1 MRWGSAIRICQNLV
15 VRRTTNVPTVAF
27 DEPSLADMI
36 FLETRARADLFVTPP
51 VVSPDAHNAARDP
64 ASQSSSTSA
73 MGASASKQ
81 AEVKPKKICCACP
94 ITKQARDA
102 CLPEN
107 DEEKCKYLIDAHLRC
122 LRDEGFDV

>member
-1 MRWGSAIRICQNLV
+1 
-15 VRRTTNVPTVAF
+15 
-27 DEPSLADMI
+27 
-36 FLETRARADLFVTPP
+36 
-51 VVSPDAHNAARDP
+51 
-64 ASQSSSTSA
+64 
-73 MGASASKQ
+73 MGASASKP

-122 LRDEGFDV
+122 LWDVGFDV

>member
-1 MRWGSAIRICQNLV
+1 M
-15 VRRTTNVPTVAF
+15 TAF
-27 DEPSLADMI
+27 SPEASQI
-36 FLETRARADLFVTPP
+36 FLHRVRAHIAARA
-51 VVSPDAHNAARDP
+51 P
-64 ASQSSSTSA
+64 ASQSSPRSA

-94 ITKQARDA
+94 ITKRARDA

>member
-1 MRWGSAIRICQNLV
+1 M
-15 VRRTTNVPTVAF
+15 AF
-27 DEPSLADMI
+27 DEPSLVDMI

-51 VVSPDAHNAARDP
+51 VVSSDAHNAARDP

>member
-1 MRWGSAIRICQNLV
+1 MGG
-15 VRRTTNVPTVAF
+15 RRRRGRKGEF
-27 DEPSLADMI
+27 G
-36 FLETRARADLFVTPP
+36 FRRKRA
-51 VVSPDAHNAARDP
+51 H
-64 ASQSSSTSA
+64 
-73 MGASASKQ
+73 MGASSSKV
-81 AEVKPKKICCACP
+81 ADAKPKKICCACP

>member
-1 MRWGSAIRICQNLV
+1 
-15 VRRTTNVPTVAF
+15 
-27 DEPSLADMI
+27 
-36 FLETRARADLFVTPP
+36 
-51 VVSPDAHNAARDP
+51 
-64 ASQSSSTSA
+64 
-73 MGASASKQ
+73 MGASASKP

-122 LRDEGFDV
+122 LRDVGFDVCGSRRARRRRRAETTAARASARAHKGRSFLVCVDATRSERARERRVIVFIIF

>member
-1 MRWGSAIRICQNLV
+1 
-15 VRRTTNVPTVAF
+15 
-27 DEPSLADMI
+27 
-36 FLETRARADLFVTPP
+36 
-51 VVSPDAHNAARDP
+51 
-64 ASQSSSTSA
+64 

-94 ITKQARDA
+94 ITKRARDA

-122 LRDEGFDV
+122 LRDEGFDGCGSRRARRCRRAGTTAARATAHAPRRPARV

>member
-1 MRWGSAIRICQNLV
+1 M
-15 VRRTTNVPTVAF
+15 AF

-36 FLETRARADLFVTPP
+36 FHETRARADLFVTPP
-51 VVSPDAHNAARDP
+51 VVWSDAHNAARDP